1 MSTHCGIAIKTD
13 KGYETIYCHHDG
25 MTSRMLP
32 KLQNY
37 YNSETLA
44 NLLISGGDA
53 SSIGSKFE
61 STNENHSF
69 DNPEKDVC
77 VFYHRDRGE
86 DWTATR
92 PTVYD
97 KNRAFDTYY
106 YLYIWENGCW
116 TAYADGKKVNI

>member
-1 MSTHCGIAIKTD
+1 MKKEQGTPD
-13 KGYETIYCHHDG
+13 FV
-25 MTSRMLP
+25 
-32 KLQNY
+32 
-37 YNSETLA
+37 
-44 NLLISGGDA
+44 NLEKDIL
-53 SSIGSKFE
+53 KFWD
-61 STNENHSF
+61 ENHSF

-92 PTVYD
+92 PIIYG